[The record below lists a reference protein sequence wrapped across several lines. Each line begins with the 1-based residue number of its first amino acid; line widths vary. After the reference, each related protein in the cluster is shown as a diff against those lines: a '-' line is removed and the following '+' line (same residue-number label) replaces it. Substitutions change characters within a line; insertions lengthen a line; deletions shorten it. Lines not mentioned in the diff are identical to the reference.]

1 HRGPV
6 GRLGHDRGSLRAAR
20 AHVLDRREEPGL
32 LAHDR
37 GQVQG
42 SRRYPGVLM
51 GDRSEMAVIEGRAL
65 TPARDRS
72 WVQDLLADW
81 LATKAKST
89 LAAYRSDFSDFA
101 QFITGDPTDHAGALA
116 QLFELG
122 EADAHRRALAYKADM
137 MSRPVWRSSKARSN
151 GEEP

>member
-1 HRGPV
+1 
-6 GRLGHDRGSLRAAR
+6 
-20 AHVLDRREEPGL
+20 
-32 LAHDR
+32 
-37 GQVQG
+37 
-42 SRRYPGVLM
+42 
-51 GDRSEMAVIEGRAL
+51 EGRAL

-151 GEEP
+151 GEEPTRIGLASRTVNRRLAAIRSIVRLARLGWRLDVPGTKVAPVKDTSGVPREAF